1 MTDCTVRP
9 LRKIFRPNCGSPC
22 LVGATSNK
30 IIVCG
35 HGNDLRAFGREKHS
49 FNDTIGGLLRG
60 GINDTKA
67 FVVSMFLNGTD
78 PFASI
83 ENNGQ
88 STTLGIVNGLK
99 KID

>member
-1 MTDCTVRP
+1 
-9 LRKIFRPNCGSPC
+9 
-22 LVGATSNK
+22 
-30 IIVCG
+30 
-35 HGNDLRAFGREKHS
+35 
-49 FNDTIGGLLRG
+49 LLRG
-60 GINDTKA
+60 GINDAKT